1 MKMCLLSGSSPDLLY
16 GGQGEGR
23 EKREGKLKSF
33 TWMAVFI
40 LEVIFHP
47 CVLHSYKAHRKC
59 MFSLYLLFQR
69 FFLSVII
76 LLEISY

>member
-1 MKMCLLSGSSPDLLY
+1 MCMLSGSSPDLLY
-16 GGQGEGR
+16 GGQSEGR
-23 EKREGKLKSF
+23 GEREGKLKSF

-47 CVLHSYKAHRKC
+47 PVLHSYKAHREC
-59 MFSLYLLFQR
+59 MFSLHSLFQR
-69 FFLSVII
+69 FFLSGII